1 MQFTLTLSLPEDL
14 SHVALVRH
22 LSRDVLGAF
31 KVFPQDVDDIE
42 TLVGELATN
51 AVCHAQGTV
60 FGVEITLSDDMATVK
75 VTDSGVGFTRDRVLP
90 PGTPRT
96 HEGNGERIGGWGIPM
111 VEMLADRVDYQP
123 NFPHGTIVRVEKL
136 LQHG

>member
-1 MQFTLTLSLPEDL
+1 MQFTLSLTLPEDV

-22 LSRDVLGAF
+22 ISRDILCAF
-31 KVFPQDVDDIE
+31 KVYPQDVDDIE

-51 AVCHAQGTV
+51 AVCHAHGAA
-60 FGVEITLSDDMATVK
+60 FDVEITLSDHLATVK
-75 VTDSGVGFTRDRVLP
+75 VSDSGVGFARDLVSA
-90 PGTPRT
+90 PGTPRL
-96 HEGNGERIGGWGIPM
+96 HEGDGERIGGWGIPM

-123 NFPHGTIVRVEKL
+123 NHPSGTIVRVEKM

>member
-1 MQFTLTLSLPEDL
+1 MQFTLSLSLPEDL

-22 LSRDVLGAF
+22 ISRDVLGAF

-51 AVCHAQGTV
+51 AVCHARGSV
-60 FGVEITLSDDMATVK
+60 FDVEITLSDHLATVK
-75 VTDSGVGFTRDRVLP
+75 VTDSGVGFARDHVLP
-90 PGTPRT
+90 PGTART
-96 HEGNGERIGGWGIPM
+96 NEGNGDRIGGWGIPM

-123 NFPHGTIVRVEKL
+123 NHPHGTIVRVEKH
-136 LQHG
+136 LQHD